1 MYSIVTGK
9 KIDMIDIGEKCLN
22 RGSGGEYGDGSKMGR
37 VGR

>member
-22 RGSGGEYGDGSKMGR
+22 RGGDG